1 MVEMGCL
8 LINLLAASRIML
20 MMTSCFGKRIIV
32 FRDYYTVTKTFV
44 SQFYSKMYLYRFL
57 SFKLPFFQFFR
68 FIISSQM
75 LETVVKRRVITLL
88 ANMDFGLSHS
98 FFKTRIFETTTDS
111 LVDLQLH
118 FGPDYT
124 PILEQ
129 YSKFV
134 SLLEE
139 LD

>member
-1 MVEMGCL
+1 
-8 LINLLAASRIML
+8 
-20 MMTSCFGKRIIV
+20 
-32 FRDYYTVTKTFV
+32 
-44 SQFYSKMYLYRFL
+44 
-57 SFKLPFFQFFR
+57 
-68 FIISSQM
+68 M

-88 ANMDFGLSHS
+88 ANMDFGLSDS

-139 LD
+139 LIQLIQKRKRNLLQDGNTGEQKYIKQDII